1 MKAGAKGTG
10 SAGSKGKGGGK
21 ITKKVC
27 CFSSFF
33 PSIFCALIPYLS
45 RSIRRNHVY
54 IHPFPPS
61 FPTGILL
68 LPPPHPLPSTKTTHQ
83 KTLVNTL
90 LFSPTQFII
99 NASQPASD
107 KIFDVSAFEKFL
119 HEKIKVDNRV
129 GNLGDTVQISQQG
142 EGKIEVVAHTQFS
155 GRYLKYL
162 YVISFFF
169 PSLAFRLVF
178 GGARGKISSPFLV
191 LSFFGGG
198 GGGCFLS
205 SSERK
210 ESTTSTLP
218 RKIHANFPSSSHGN
232 RTKKFLKKQQLRDW
246 LRVVSTSQG
255 VYELRFFNVA
265 NDEADED
272 DE

>member
-10 SAGSKGKGGGK
+10 SAGTKGKGGGGK
-21 ITKKVC
+21 ITKK
-27 CFSSFF
+27 
-33 PSIFCALIPYLS
+33 
-45 RSIRRNHVY
+45 
-54 IHPFPPS
+54 
-61 FPTGILL
+61 
-68 LPPPHPLPSTKTTHQ
+68 
-83 KTLVNTL
+83 
-90 LFSPTQFII
+90 FII

-107 KIFDVSAFEKFL
+107 KIFDVAAFEKFL

-162 YVISFFF
+162 
-169 PSLAFRLVF
+169 
-178 GGARGKISSPFLV
+178 
-191 LSFFGGG
+191 
-198 GGGCFLS
+198 
-205 SSERK
+205 
-210 ESTTSTLP
+210 
-218 RKIHANFPSSSHGN
+218 
-232 RTKKFLKKQQLRDW
+232 TKKFLKKQQLRDW